1 MTRLGR
7 IGVAG
12 IALAAAML
20 AAVPAEAQKKFNNET
35 VTIGIIGGPWIDRV
49 NAELKDEMAA
59 AGITIKFVGGTAQ
72 DFLAKLIAAH
82 GQHFDVDVVEIDD
95 ETYNSF
101 RKGNFLAKLNLANIP
116 NVGDMSHSMYDDYK
130 VAYWASEPGMV
141 YNVDKLKAAGV
152 APPQHY
158 SDLANPALAGHVLLS
173 DINTYMGYYEV
184 LGLAYEHGGNE
195 TNPQPGFDFMS
206 KMKLQSYGNSVA
218 TELQLFKSGDVWA
231 AAIPAHIA
239 VRMYDA
245 GINVASVHPVID
257 GHKGATAHGYLGI
270 TKDRADQ
277 AAAEYFINAIV
288 EPHVQERLYTEAATI
303 PVDNTTMKKVVS
315 QVRVDKSGT
324 PFLQLNPDVVA
335 QTWVPDFAKIDKRNW
350 VQQWQRAVAAQSQ

>member
-1 MTRLGR
+1 M
-7 IGVAG
+7 AG
-12 IALAAAML
+12 
-20 AAVPAEAQKKFNNET
+20 PAHAQKKFDNVT
-35 VTIGIIGGPWIDRV
+35 ITIGIIGGPWIDRV

-82 GQHFDVDVVEIDD
+82 GQPLGIDVVEIDD
-95 ETYNSF
+95 ESYPSF
-101 RKGNFLAKLNLANIP
+101 RQGNFLAKLDLADIP
-116 NVGDMSHSMYDDYK
+116 NIADMNKTMYDDYR
-130 VAYWASEPGMV
+130 VAYWASEPGIV

-152 APPQHY
+152 PPPQHY
-158 SDLANPALAGHVLLS
+158 SDLADPRLAGHVLLS
-173 DINTYMGYYEV
+173 DINTYMGFYEV

-195 TNPQPGFDFMS
+195 ENPQPGFDFMS
-206 KMKLQSYGNSVA
+206 RMKLQSYGNSVA

-257 GHKGATAHGYLGI
+257 GHKGATARGYLGVPR
-270 TKDRADQ
+270 TSTNK
-277 AAAEYFINAIV
+277 AAAEYFINAII

-303 PVDNTTMKKVVS
+303 PVNNSSMLKVVK
-315 QVRVDKSGT
+315 QVRVDKAGV
-324 PFLQLNPDVVA
+324 PFLQLDPTVVA
-335 QTWVPDFAKIDKRNW
+335 QTWVPDFSKIDKRKW
-350 VQQWQRAVAAQSQ
+350 VDAWQRAVAAQSQ